1 MLLLK
6 LLFCFGRS
14 CFAAGGERGTSLSS
28 DVRLNLSLGFRGA
41 FLVAGPKRHYIRGY
55 NNCACKWSDA
65 NMSEIQARLPLRRFL
80 VQLLTLGI
88 VLMVNQSVLAAS
100 RDIHYRTVDIQGVD
114 IFYREAGDPKAPT
127 ILLLHG
133 FPTSS
138 HMFRDLIPLLA
149 DRYHLVAPDY
159 PGFGYSARPKLS
171 EFEYTFDHLADVME
185 KFVEVLG
192 LDHYSLYAQDFGGPV
207 GFRLAARHP
216 ERVRALIIQ
225 NANAYEEGVS
235 QGVRDVVLRIWKE
248 RTPATEA
255 RLREFFELPVTKRQY
270 LEGARDASLVS
281 PDSWEH
287 AQWGM
292 DRPGDK
298 EIQFALHANYG
309 SNVER
314 YDEWHAYFRKFQPP
328 TLIVWGK
335 GDFVF
340 LAAGAE
346 AYRKDLKHVELHFLD
361 AGHFALETNAAE
373 IASYIRNFQPSHN

>member
-1 MLLLK
+1 MNLTRLAVLV
-6 LLFCFGRS
+6 FFGV
-14 CFAAGGERGTSLSS
+14 L
-28 DVRLNLSLGFRGA
+28 
-41 FLVAGPKRHYIRGY
+41 
-55 NNCACKWSDA
+55 
-65 NMSEIQARLPLRRFL
+65 
-80 VQLLTLGI
+80 
-88 VLMVNQSVLAAS
+88 LMVNQTTLAAFS
-100 RDIHYRTVDIQGVD
+100 DVHYRTVKVDGVE
-114 IFYREAGDPKAPT
+114 IFYREAGDPKSPT

-159 PGFGYSARPKLS
+159 PGFGYSARPTVS
-171 EFEYTFDHLADVME
+171 EFTYTFDHVADVME
-185 KFVEVLG
+185 HFVDAVG
-192 LDHYSLYAQDFGGPV
+192 LKRYALYMQDFGGPI
-207 GFRLAARHP
+207 GFRLAARRP
-216 ERVRALIIQ
+216 QKVRALIIQ

-248 RTPATEA
+248 RTPETEA
-255 RLREFFELPVTKRQY
+255 RLKELFELPVTKRQY
-270 LEGARDASLVS
+270 LEGAPDPTLVS
-281 PDSWEH
+281 PDAWEH

-309 SNVER
+309 SNVEH
-314 YDEWHAYFRKFQPP
+314 YDEWHAYLRKFQPP

-340 LAAGAE
+340 LPAGAE
-346 AYRKDLKHVELHFLD
+346 AYRKDLRHVELHMLD

-373 IASYIRNFQPSHN
+373 IAGYIRAFLVEQPRP